1 MKSYT
6 LIDMY
11 RFYVADG
18 GVLPKTLY
26 KNICQD
32 FNIQIMDHIIKEA
45 GRFDMG
51 SYLSTLSIRRIK
63 RNFKNP
69 HVDWKA
75 SNEYRQELLDKGEKL
90 YDHKTGEGTKWL
102 IYHDEEWYCRF
113 YWKKQHAKFKNKS
126 VYKFVATRGK
136 VGNKTK
142 LINHLNENSLNY
154 IKYENASIK

>member
-6 LIDMY
+6 LTDMY

-18 GVLPKTLY
+18 GTLPRALY

-32 FNIQIMDHIIKEA
+32 FNIKIMDHIIYDA
-45 GRFDMG
+45 GTFDMG
-51 SYLSTLSIRRIK
+51 NYLSTLNIRRIK

-75 SNEYRQELLDKGEKL
+75 SNDYKEELLAEGKKL
-90 YDHKTGEGTKWL
+90 YDHETGEGTKWL

-113 YWKKQHAKFKNKS
+113 YWKKQHARFKNKS

-142 LINHLNENSLNY
+142 LIDHLNENSLNY